1 MDAGGLSSAD
11 GQTLGRKCSLETKGA
26 LRDQLNEVTSRI
38 QQLRK
43 ELREKPD
50 YGLGKGDPMV
60 TRWEMNRAKLERL
73 TRKQVQLQAAVDRL
87 ANGTYGACE
96 RCGGK
101 IHPDR
106 IAVLPD
112 TRLCIRCAQKEA
124 DHL

>member
-1 MDAGGLSSAD
+1 
-11 GQTLGRKCSLETKGA
+11 LETKGA
-26 LRDQLNEVTSRI
+26 LRDQLNEVISRI

-60 TRWEMNRAKLERL
+60 THWEMNRAKLERL

-96 RCGGK
+96 CCAGK

-112 TRLCIRCAQKEA
+112 TRLCIRCAQEEA